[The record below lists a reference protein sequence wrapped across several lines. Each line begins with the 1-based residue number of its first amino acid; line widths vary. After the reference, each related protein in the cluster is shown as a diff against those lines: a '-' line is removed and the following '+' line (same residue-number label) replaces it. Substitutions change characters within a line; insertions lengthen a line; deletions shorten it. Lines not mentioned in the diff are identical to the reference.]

1 VAVKHG
7 KNLFEGG
14 LMAVWEEFVFAKAL
28 ILQFSNL
35 YFSKMSFSKNLV
47 REEFSHKKEQKKCI
61 FVENMFWTN
70 QNRSK
75 CVFFYQKRI

>member
-1 VAVKHG
+1 
-7 KNLFEGG
+7 
-14 LMAVWEEFVFAKAL
+14 
-28 ILQFSNL
+28 
-35 YFSKMSFSKNLV
+35 MSFSKNLV
-47 REEFSHKKEQKKCI
+47 REGFSHKKEQKKCI

>member
-35 YFSKMSFSKNLV
+35 YFS
-47 REEFSHKKEQKKCI
+47 QKKI
-61 FVENMFWTN
+61 
-70 QNRSK
+70 
-75 CVFFYQKRI
+75 QK